1 MYLQHLR
8 GVQRTEG
15 PKNISEEEAEKLH
28 QVKQFATSRELT
40 MQPVTHADYDL
51 LVLFPRGPNC
61 GDQRIDRP
69 AQGSAD
75 DHSATE
81 RKSHANTKTRR
92 PGFNL
97 NISTALVTPP
107 TEFVTPWS
115 HAAQASRT
123 SQLAVGSGSDGRMRP
138 GDLTIAEAR
147 TSGKGPF
154 WSLGQSAPWFL
165 GPMF

>member
-15 PKNISEEEAEKLH
+15 PKNSSEEEAEKLH

-69 AQGSAD
+69 AQ
-75 DHSATE
+75 
-81 RKSHANTKTRR
+81 
-92 PGFNL
+92 
-97 NISTALVTPP
+97 
-107 TEFVTPWS
+107 
-115 HAAQASRT
+115 
-123 SQLAVGSGSDGRMRP
+123 
-138 GDLTIAEAR
+138 
-147 TSGKGPF
+147 
-154 WSLGQSAPWFL
+154 LGT
-165 GPMF
+165 GICG